1 MNNKIN
7 KQLLVWEKVTQ
18 VLADDFVKL
27 YFGSDTEAYWVGEDI
42 GFGVL
47 VAGDYFF
54 DLKRIVEALKFKATE
69 KQLFD
74 YYDLE
79 IESANKGSL
88 PLEVT
93 FENYLKLD
101 NLKTVFK
108 V

>member
-1 MNNKIN
+1 MNKKIN
-7 KQLLVWEKVTQ
+7 KQLLEWEKASQ
-18 VLADDFVKL
+18 DLADSFVKL
-27 YFGSDTEAYWVGEDI
+27 YFGSADAYWVGDSV

-47 VAGDYFF
+47 VVGDYFF
-54 DLKRIVEALKFKATE
+54 DLERIVEALKFKATE

-74 YYDLE
+74 YYDAELE
-79 IESANKGSL
+79 AGNKG
-88 PLEVT
+88 LEVDMT